1 MLALAKLP
9 VPNLIREANA
19 SIQSANII
27 NPFVISIARSYFIP
41 NFIAVKL
48 LILVQ
53 IQKTMDQLDS
63 RKILVAVVA
72 IFAIIFV
79 LAFSSSIFY
88 TVEATERAVLFYKFS
103 GGLDKDD
110 VKTPGLH
117 VKAPWNEVYI
127 YEVAETKEEEAMDV
141 LDKNGLSISVDV
153 TVRFYPV
160 HGMIGYLHEK
170 FNTSYIEKL
179 VKPEVRSS
187 VRQVMGR
194 YTAEEI
200 YSTKR
205 AEVETAIKEETG
217 KVLLDNNIEM
227 KALLIRSINLP
238 AQIKQAIEN
247 KLEQEQE
254 SLAYQYRLDKEKSE
268 AERKR
273 IAAEGEAKANDIV
286 NSSLSDKLLKMRGI
300 EATLELSKSENSKI
314 VIIGGEGGMPLILN
328 DK

>member
-53 IQKTMDQLDS
+53 TQKTMDQLDS
-63 RKILVAVVA
+63 RKIVVAVVA

-117 VKAPWNEVYI
+117 VKAPWNEVYT